1 MFNKAKSNCS
11 TIKSLR
17 CDTLRRIF
25 KRNFNVHLG
34 LKEMN
39 ENKNYQQSKCGP
51 HSQVRQVS
59 LFLVP
64 LFPGSPVPRFPC
76 SQVPL
81 FPCSQVPLSPILK
94 IATLT
99 AHRPHTTFEYMIV
112 ASPFAGKILCVN
124 NRTRRGRR

>member
-1 MFNKAKSNCS
+1 MFDKAKSNFS
-11 TIKSLR
+11 TIKSLC

-51 HSQVRQVS
+51 HSQVRQVPLS
-59 LFLVP
+59 PILQFPDSLVP

-76 SQVPL
+76 SHAGSPVPH
-81 FPCSQVPLSPILK
+81 FEDSHAHRSP
-94 IATLT
+94 T
-99 AHRPHTTFEYMIV
+99 AHYF
-112 ASPFAGKILCVN
+112 
-124 NRTRRGRR
+124 